1 MPRLA
6 SLAPASA
13 PPLGARPRGVL
24 AVTAA
29 ATAVALMN
37 YTAPM
42 LTLPDMAA
50 AFGTPASAQAWLLNG
65 TPLGLAVLLLV
76 AGSLADAHGRRRIF
90 LLGTLALGL
99 TTALGALA
107 GGTVTFTAARI
118 AQGAAS
124 AAVLAG
130 SLGLLA
136 ESYPAGR
143 DRIRATGIWG
153 ASVSGGIALG
163 PLLAGALSLLD
174 WRLAYGVLGAAALAT
189 AAVGARTL
197 GAPPATGPAP
207 GGGGGLA
214 GGSVPDVGGAPGGGP
229 VPGVGGAQGGGPVPS
244 VGSTPAGGSGSGV
257 GDGPGGGSG
266 SGVGG
271 TPGGGPAPGGGGVP
285 SPRTTPRPRP
295 DLAGAAAFG
304 LALAALLTA
313 ITLGRDG
320 WLRPQVGLL
329 LLASA
334 ALTALFVVVER
345 RSRAPMVDL
354 ALLRRPAFLA
364 STLGALFTGLAVI
377 GLFSVVPA
385 LLQSG
390 AGMSPLGAAWL
401 FVLWSGTAFVV
412 ALQARRLAG
421 RLSAPY
427 QLALGFVLSAA
438 GVLALFGALDGPA
451 GSWPRLLPGL
461 LVAGAGSGLLNAA
474 LPRLAVDSVPP
485 ERAAMGSGAN
495 NTARYIGS
503 SAGVALTLALATAG
517 TGPDTAVLV
526 SAALALTGAAV
537 TLGLSRRPRR

>member
-1 MPRLA
+1 MPR
-6 SLAPASA
+6 PASTAHTAA
-13 PPLGARPRGVL
+13 PPRGVPTRPRPGAAL

-42 LTLPDMAA
+42 LTLPDTAA
-50 AFGTPASAQAWLLNG
+50 AFGTPDSARAWLLNG

-99 TTALGALA
+99 TTALGGFA
-107 GGTVTFTAARI
+107 GSTLTFTAARI

-130 SLGLLA
+130 SLGMLA
-136 ESYPAGR
+136 HAYPAGR

-163 PLLAGALSLLD
+163 PLLAGALSLVD
-174 WRLAYGVLGAAALAT
+174 WRLAYVALGVAALAI

-197 GAPPATGPAP
+197 PDDRAAERPVGA
-207 GGGGGLA
+207 
-214 GGSVPDVGGAPGGGP
+214 GS
-229 VPGVGGAQGGGPVPS
+229 
-244 VGSTPAGGSGSGV
+244 
-257 GDGPGGGSG
+257 
-266 SGVGG
+266 
-271 TPGGGPAPGGGGVP
+271 
-285 SPRTTPRPRP
+285 RL
-295 DLAGAAAFG
+295 DLAGATALG

-313 ITLGRDG
+313 LTLGRDG
-320 WLRPQVGLL
+320 WLRLPVAVL
-329 LLASA
+329 LLASLVSA
-334 ALTALFVVVER
+334 ALFVAVEH
-345 RSRAPMVDL
+345 RSRTPMVDP

-385 LLQSG
+385 LLQAG
-390 AGMSPLGAAWL
+390 AGPGMSPLGAAWL
-401 FVLWSGTAFVV
+401 FVLWSGTAFLV
-412 ALQARRLAG
+412 ALQSRRLAG

-427 QLALGFVLSAA
+427 QLTLGFVLSAA
-438 GVLALFGALDGPA
+438 GVLALLGALEGPA
-451 GSWPRLLPGL
+451 GSWPGLLPGL
-461 LVAGAGSGLLNAA
+461 VTAGAGSGLLNAA

-503 SAGVALTLALATAG
+503 SAGVALMLALAAV
-517 TGPDTAVLV
+517 GPDIAVLV
-526 SAALALTGAAV
+526 SAALALTGAGI
-537 TLGLSRRPRR
+537 TLALGRRPRP